1 MKPRVYV
8 TRRLPDAILDRIRQ
22 HAEVECFHREDV
34 PVPRATLLQSVRGV
48 DGILTMLTDRVDAE
62 LFEAAG
68 PQLKVVANMAVGYDN
83 VALEDARRFGVAVTN
98 TPDVLTETTAD
109 LVFALMLATAR
120 RVVEA
125 DKFLREGR
133 WQTWAPMLL
142 TGMDVNGATLG
153 VIGMGRIAQAV
164 VRRAKGFDMKVI
176 YHSRTRRTDVEQKY
190 GCTWLALDDLLR
202 QADFVVPLT
211 PLSDETRG
219 MIGARELS
227 LMKSTAILI
236 NASRGQVVNQQALY
250 HALASGQIWA
260 AGLDVFAEEPIPPDD
275 PLLTLDN
282 VVLLPH
288 IGSATVQTRLKMAAV
303 AADNLIAGIT
313 GGNPPNRVV

>member
-22 HAEVECFHREDV
+22 HADVACFDQEDV
-34 PVPRATLLQSVRGV
+34 PVPRATLLESVRGV

-109 LVFALMLATAR
+109 LVFALILATAR

-125 DKFLREGR
+125 EKFLREGR

-142 TGMDVNGATLG
+142 TGMDVHGATIG

-164 VRRAKGFDMKVI
+164 VRRAKGFAMKVI
-176 YHSRTRRTDVEQKY
+176 YHSRTRRPDVEEMY
-190 GCTWLALDDLLR
+190 GCTYVALDDLLR

-211 PLSDETRG
+211 PLSDETKG

-227 LMKSTAILI
+227 LMKPTAILI
-236 NASRGQVVNQQALY
+236 NASRGQVVDQQALY
-250 HALASGQIWA
+250 DALARRRIWA
-260 AGLDVFAEEPIPPDD
+260 AGLDVFSEEPIPPDN